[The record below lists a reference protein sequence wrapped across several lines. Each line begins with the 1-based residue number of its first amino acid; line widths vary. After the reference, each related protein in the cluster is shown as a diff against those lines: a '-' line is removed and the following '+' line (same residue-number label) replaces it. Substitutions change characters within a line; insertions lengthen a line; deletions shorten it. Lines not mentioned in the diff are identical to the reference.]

1 MEKKQ
6 YIAPK
11 VSVTIIEGMTIM
23 AGSGS
28 LNPVNDQGN
37 LGIGTGTETS
47 GWAPSPSKYY
57 DVWADDE
64 EQ

>member
-23 AGSGS
+23 AGSLDPGKS
-28 LNPVNDQGN
+28 QGD
-37 LGIGTGTETS
+37 LGIGTETEIS
-47 GWAPSPSKYY
+47 GWASSPSKYY

>member
-6 YIAPK
+6 YIMPE
-11 VSVTIIEGMTIM
+11 VNITTLETMTIM
-23 AGSGS
+23 AGS
-28 LNPVNDQGN
+28 LNQDSST
-37 LGIGTGTETS
+37 GTGTLTVGGSSTQE
-47 GWAPSPSKYY
+47 WAEGKHY

>member
-23 AGSGS
+23 AGS
-28 LNPVNDQGN
+28 LNPGKPQGD
-37 LGIGTGTETS
+37 LGIGTGTEKS
-47 GWAPSPSKYY
+47 GWAPSKHY

>member
-23 AGSGS
+23 AGS
-28 LNPVNDQGN
+28 LNPVNHQGD
-37 LGIGTGTETS
+37 LGIGTKTETS
-47 GWAPSPSKYY
+47 GWAEGKHY

>member
-23 AGSGS
+23 AGS
-28 LNPVNDQGN
+28 LNSGMSQGD

-47 GWAPSPSKYY
+47 GWAPSKHY

>member
-23 AGSGS
+23 AGS
-28 LNPVNDQGN
+28 LYPENHQGN
-37 LGIGTGTETS
+37 LGIGTETETS

>member
-23 AGSGS
+23 AGS
-28 LNPVNDQGN
+28 LDPVNDQGN
-37 LGIGTGTETS
+37 LGIGTVTETS
-47 GWAPSPSKYY
+47 GWAVAKHY

-64 EQ
+64 E